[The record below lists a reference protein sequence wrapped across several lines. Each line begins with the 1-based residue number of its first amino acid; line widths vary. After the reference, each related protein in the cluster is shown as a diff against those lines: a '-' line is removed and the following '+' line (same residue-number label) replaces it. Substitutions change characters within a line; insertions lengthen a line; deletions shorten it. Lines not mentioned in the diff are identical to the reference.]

1 MKIAVVGRGDS
12 AKKFAKF
19 LAETQS
25 NLSLAPIKTTDKS
38 ADTEHFEIV
47 EEETIQKA
55 EENAFPFF
63 YIENSHLYYLEQSD
77 IDENN
82 VFVVT
87 PGKLKEFMDS
97 MPSTPVI
104 TILLETEEPSEKDAY
119 TLLHEELDKDG
130 IEDFPENCCCV
141 RYIKNNFGD
150 TSEEAIRN
158 RAAEAKAVS
167 NTIRTHEN
175 LIRIVKDGIRNKYIA
190 MKENNEIP
198 IMTLKPGDENPTE
211 KSVSI
216 EQFANYMMTDAASDM
231 FHIILTRYLSH
242 IELPKT

>member
-1 MKIAVVGRGDS
+1 MKVAVIGRGDS

-19 LAETQS
+19 LAETQA
-25 NLSLAPIKTTDKS
+25 NLSLAPIKTTDES

-47 EEETIQKA
+47 DEETVQKA
-55 EENAFPFF
+55 KENAFPFF
-63 YIENSHLYYLEQSD
+63 YIENSHLYYLEQND

-87 PGKLKEFMDS
+87 PGKLNEFMDS
-97 MPSTPVI
+97 MPNTSVI
-104 TILLETEEPSEKDAY
+104 IVLLETDESDEKDAY
-119 TLLHEELDKDG
+119 TLLHEELDEHG

-150 TSEEAIRN
+150 TSEEAIKN

-175 LIRIVKDGIRNKYIA
+175 LVRIVKDGIRNKYVA
-190 MKENNEIP
+190 KRENGEIP
-198 IMTLKPGDENPTE
+198 IMTLKPGEEEPTE

-216 EQFANYMMTDAASDM
+216 EQFASYMMTDAASDM

-242 IELPKT
+242 MELPET

>member
-55 EENAFPFF
+55 KENAFPFF

-82 VFVVT
+82 VFVVI

-97 MPSTPVI
+97 MPSIPVI
-104 TILLETEEPSEKDAY
+104 TILLETEEPDEKDAY
-119 TLLHEELDKDG
+119 TLLHEELDEDG
-130 IEDFPENCCCV
+130 IENFPENCCCV

-190 MKENNEIP
+190 MKKNNEIP

-242 IELPKT
+242 IELPKA